1 MSNAHLPTKHPRGA
15 PRRRGRR
22 PQERGFVLI
31 GIILMTA
38 MMVAAVTVSL
48 RGSADTL
55 REASQM
61 KNAEIAQAALSHG
74 INMAMDKIQVT
85 DPATYM
91 DMAVNYDIF
100 DVPFLGAPWIPTQT
114 YPPAGPYANEMN
126 IRVGYR
132 PGQRTSAPAGEDVR
146 NSYGFVV
153 EVQVSAEA
161 TRFGAEAEERIAMG
175 LQVPHQYSYSK

>member
-1 MSNAHLPTKHPRGA
+1 MRARPNRPKTG
-15 PRRRGRR
+15 RRRRARR
-22 PQERGFVLI
+22 AEARGFVLI
-31 GIILMTA
+31 GIMLMVA

-48 RGSADTL
+48 RGSTDSL

-61 KNAEIAQAALSHG
+61 KNAEIAQAALTHG

-91 DMAVNYDIF
+91 DMTLDFDIF
-100 DVPFLGAPWIPTQT
+100 DDPFLSAPWVPPET
-114 YPPAGPYANEMN
+114 YPTAGPYANEMN

-161 TRFGAEAEERIAMG
+161 TRFGAQAEERIAMG